1 MNIKGIIFDFDGT
14 LADTLP
20 ICILSFQQALFNKLN
35 KQYTEAKIVSYF
47 GQTEEGIMQA
57 LASEQWEECFE
68 EYLNVYK
75 TNHTHC
81 PHLFNGAKDLL
92 DTIQGLGFKL
102 GMVTGKGR
110 GSAEISLNHYG
121 IKEYFEHI
129 ETGSTTGSIKH
140 LCMSSIIEKWG
151 ILPKETIYIGDSPT
165 DITDAKKA
173 GVMPISACWA
183 STANKEELIKL
194 EPYKLFENVLALKN
208 WIKTLI

>member
-1 MNIKGIIFDFDGT
+1 MNPLIVVPSIGSLTDEVNDKLKNIKLSDKLDILTIEQVEIIYRLT
-14 LADTLP
+14 P
-20 ICILSFQQALFNKLN
+20 
-35 KQYTEAKIVSYF
+35 
-47 GQTEEGIMQA
+47 
-57 LASEQWEECFE
+57 
-68 EYLNVYK
+68 
-75 TNHTHC
+75 
-81 PHLFNGAKDLL
+81 
-92 DTIQGLGFKL
+92 
-102 GMVTGKGR
+102 
-110 GSAEISLNHYG
+110 GS